1 MRVLFINAP
10 YPLEEHPMPSLSLS
24 YLGGVLQR
32 EGIEVEVL
40 DLLTAHYSANKV
52 GDKLEE
58 YQPQVVGTSCAT
70 MSYPTAARVL
80 KVCKRFDP
88 GVVTVI
94 GGPHV
99 SFTAKETLER
109 APWIDIVVRGEGEE
123 TLVAVIRA
131 LEEGANLRE
140 VKGIA
145 FHQDGAV
152 VLTEP
157 RPPIKDLDAL
167 PLPARHLLPLS
178 KYRALEVPA
187 SVITSRGCPF
197 GCIFCSAPK
206 MFGRRVR
213 FRNPKLVVDEVEMLH
228 KELGFEEIHFVDDTF
243 TLNPR
248 HVKDV
253 CNEIIARDLHIDW
266 HAYSRVDTIN
276 EDLLKIMREAGCY
289 YICFG
294 IESGSQEILNTI
306 KKGITLDEAKRA
318 VRLSAEA
325 GMGMLLS
332 FILGLPGETPETARQ
347 TVALA
352 REFRDE
358 YGVNF
363 GFHLLAPLPGTEMRE
378 KADEYGIRILTSD
391 WSRYDAN
398 EPITETAAM
407 SAEAVKEIMADY
419 DKAIACAWEEM
430 KCLAVAGDPR
440 HKEVVKKKQTQEFVW
455 RLIKD
460 DVIEKLGR
468 IKAHDA
474 QDPMAQLS
482 LKISQRLAV
491 PLDVAQQEVGRLV
504 EQGLVKSELVNGG
517 FVWKWY

>member
-1 MRVLFINAP
+1 MRVLFINTP
-10 YPLEEHPMPSLSLS
+10 YPLDEHPMPSLSLS
-24 YLGGVLQR
+24 YLSGVLQR
-32 EGIEVEVL
+32 EGIEAEVL
-40 DLLTAHYSANKV
+40 DLVTAHYSANKIRE
-52 GDKLEE
+52 KLEE
-58 YQPQVVGTSCAT
+58 YQPQIVGTSCAT
-70 MSYPTAARVL
+70 MSYPTAARIL

-88 GVVTVI
+88 GVVTII

-99 SFTAKETLER
+99 SFTAKETLEC

-123 TLVAVIRA
+123 TLMALVSA
-131 LEEGANLRE
+131 LERGANLRE
-140 VKGIA
+140 VGGIA
-145 FHQDGAV
+145 FREDGAV
-152 VLTEP
+152 VLTEA
-157 RPPIKDLDAL
+157 RPPIGDLDAL
-167 PLPARHLLPLS
+167 PLPARQFLPLS
-178 KYRALEVPA
+178 KYRALGVPA

-228 KELGFEEIHFVDDTF
+228 KELGFQEIHFVDDTF

-253 CNEIIARDLHIDW
+253 CNEIMARNLHIDW

-294 IESGSQEILNTI
+294 IESGSQQILNTI

-332 FILGLPGETPETARQ
+332 FILGLPGETPETAHQ
-347 TVALA
+347 TLALA
-352 REFRDE
+352 RELRDE
-358 YGVNF
+358 YGVKF
-363 GFHLLAPLPGTEMRE
+363 GVHLLAPLPGTEMYE
-378 KADEYGIRILTSD
+378 KANEYGIRILTSD

-407 SAEAVKEIMADY
+407 SAEAVREIMADY

-430 KCLAVAGDPR
+430 KCFAAAGDPVY
-440 HKEVVKKKQTQEFVW
+440 KEEVRKQQSQEFAW

-468 IKAHDA
+468 LRAHNA
-474 QDPMAQLS
+474 QDPVEQLS
-482 LKISQRLAV
+482 QKISQKLAV
-491 PLDVAQQEVGRLV
+491 TLDVAQQEVGRLV
-504 EQGLVKSELVNGG
+504 EQGLIGSELVNGR
-517 FVWKWY
+517 FVWKWH